1 MKKFVFTLQGVNDIA
16 LATEKQLKIEMQ
28 RIENRLRRVLQEI
41 EDTRLEF
48 RTLKARCFEQMRQDG
63 IESQSLV
70 QYERYFEKLEAALQV
85 LKQTKTQI
93 EREKE
98 KCLQAQIENRKEL
111 KTLEKLRE
119 KQYQEYLSELRRE
132 EEKAIGDLV
141 AYRSTIQ

>member
-1 MKKFVFTLQGVNDIA
+1 MKKFVFTLQAVNDIA

-28 RIENRLRRVLQEI
+28 RIDDRLRRVCKEI
-41 EDTRLEF
+41 EDTQSEF
-48 RTLKARCFEQMRQDG
+48 RALKARCSAQMRQEG
-63 IESQSLV
+63 IDSLTLV
-70 QYERYFEKLEAALQV
+70 QYEHYFEKLEATLEV
-85 LKQTKTQI
+85 LKQTKIQI
-93 EREKE
+93 EREKA

-119 KQYQEYLSELRRE
+119 KQYEEYLSEVRRE

>member
-1 MKKFVFTLQGVNDIA
+1 MKKFAFTLQGVNDIA

-28 RIENRLRRVLQEI
+28 RIMERLRRVILEI
-41 EDTRLEF
+41 ENTQSELSA
-48 RTLKARCFEQMRQDG
+48 LKARCLQLMRLGDMD
-63 IESQSLV
+63 SQTLV
-70 QYERYFEKLEAALQV
+70 QYEHYFEKLEAALQV
-85 LKQTKTQI
+85 LKQTKMQI

-119 KQYQEYLSELRRE
+119 KQYEEYLSELRRE

-141 AYRSTIQ
+141 AFRSTIQ

>member
-28 RIENRLRRVLQEI
+28 RIEDRLRRVLQEI

>member
-1 MKKFVFTLQGVNDIA
+1 MKKFAFTLQGVNDIA

-28 RIENRLRRVLQEI
+28 RIMERLRRVIQEI
-41 EDTRLEF
+41 ENTQSELSA
-48 RTLKARCFEQMRQDG
+48 LKARCLQLMRLGDMD
-63 IESQSLV
+63 SQTLV
-70 QYERYFEKLEAALQV
+70 QYEHYFEKLEAALQV
-85 LKQTKTQI
+85 LKQTKMQI

-119 KQYQEYLSELRRE
+119 KQYEEYLSELRRE

-141 AYRSTIQ
+141 AFRSTIQ

>member
-28 RIENRLRRVLQEI
+28 RIEDRLRRVLQEI
-41 EDTRLEF
+41 EDTRAEF
-48 RTLKARCFEQMRQDG
+48 RTLKARCFEQMRQGG

-85 LKQTKTQI
+85 LQQTKAQI